1 MWVPRWYIWS
11 PQQKELEKSKKPP
24 IFPCGTLLTYSSR
37 IIWEGMVDLDI
48 DVIFNAALHIQLN
61 IEKTISINFSE
72 SGVSIKFP
80 TTRRLAE
87 FLDVPHYYVLP
98 YFAMMEKDALVTRA
112 ERVGI
117 MTTPKGTRKLIELM
131 STCYR
136 RETELLLGP
145 IVFQELVHHALDQL

>member
-1 MWVPRWYIWS
+1 
-11 PQQKELEKSKKPP
+11 
-24 IFPCGTLLTYSSR
+24 
-37 IIWEGMVDLDI
+37 MVDLDI

>member
-1 MWVPRWYIWS
+1 
-11 PQQKELEKSKKPP
+11 
-24 IFPCGTLLTYSSR
+24 
-37 IIWEGMVDLDI
+37 MVDLDI
-48 DVIFNAALHIQLN
+48 DVIFDAALHIQLN
-61 IEKTISINFSE
+61 IEKTISINFTE

-87 FLDVPHYYVLP
+87 FLEVPHYYVLP

-131 STCYR
+131 STRYR
-136 RETELLLGP
+136 CETELLLGP
-145 IVFQELVHHALDQL
+145 IVFQELVRHALDQL